1 MIVQLHLCASTVYRT
16 YAEFLADFVSWSR
29 IVMYPRLTKCE
40 LLDAEP
46 LPSIEEFEKK
56 TFYGDTVEDLPKHY
70 YYHRW
75 WQQADRF
82 LEKGQ

>member
-1 MIVQLHLCASTVYRT
+1 
-16 YAEFLADFVSWSR
+16 
-29 IVMYPRLTKCE
+29 MYPKLTKGE

-46 LPSIEEFEKK
+46 LPAIEEFEKK
-56 TFYGDTVEDLPKHY
+56 TFYGGFDTAEDLPKHY

-75 WQQADRF
+75 WEQADRY